1 MHTDKIKIIFK
12 PPGRYFLFLILLLS
26 IGILVS
32 CQKKTEKKE
41 MSEKRLYIYEKD
53 LERSV
58 FEDRWSVDLINSRLF
73 GATSGFSIGLAE
85 YHLEDFR
92 LFGVH
97 DDQEVV
103 YIISG
108 EGEYNLDGQT
118 FPVSPGCAVYVP
130 PKTKHSVRRTADEPV
145 RLMYAHA
152 AIGDIP
158 AENMK
163 KENKKLFICE
173 EKIERKGT
181 EEHRGGTLIDN
192 EYFDVTGGCSLGIS
206 YTTAKEFSKNPGT
219 HEDQESIYILSG
231 EGEYMLGDNIFPI
244 TPGCAILVPPNTK
257 HGIRCTT
264 DEPVK
269 LVYTHGAN

>member
-1 MHTDKIKIIFK
+1 MHTDKMKITIKPSGGK
-12 PPGRYFLFLILLLS
+12 FLFLILLLS
-26 IGILVS
+26 AGILIS
-32 CQKKTEKKE
+32 CQNKTEKKE

-58 FEDRWSVDLINSRLF
+58 FEDRWSVDLINSKLF
-73 GATSGFSIGLAE
+73 GATSGFSIGIAE

-92 LFGVH
+92 LMGIH

-103 YIISG
+103 YILSG
-108 EGEYNLDGQT
+108 EGEYKLGDET

-130 PKTKHSVRRTADEPV
+130 PKTRHCVRRTTDEPV
-145 RLMYAHA
+145 RLMYGHA

-158 AENMK
+158 AENEK
-163 KENKKLFICE
+163 KENKKHFVCN

-181 EEHRGGTLIDN
+181 ELHWGKAIINN
-192 EYFDVTGGCSLGIS
+192 EFFDVTGGCSLGMS
-206 YTTAKEFSKNPGT
+206 VTMAKEFSKQPGS

-244 TPGCAILVPPNTK
+244 SPGCAILVPPKTK
-257 HGIRCTT
+257 HAIRCTT
-264 DEPVK
+264 DEPVR
-269 LVYTHGAN
+269 LIYTHGAN